1 MKKNIL
7 TLIIIIG
14 IMISMVACGNS
25 DDKDFLLGTVNG
37 NVYENSFIGIG
48 CELDKNW
55 NFYNEEQILEVND
68 MTKDMVGEDYKKYFT
83 EKSYYIDMMAVHS
96 NGMDTVNINVQKLEL
111 AQSMFSED
119 DYIDSA
125 ANDDLKASL
134 ESMGI
139 TVTDMSVIEE
149 NFMGKKRKAI
159 SISGDFSGHKVYE
172 RVYAIKKGTRIAAI
186 TFAQWDNSDFSNLK
200 DSFYAVSK

>member
-1 MKKNIL
+1 MKKKIL
-7 TLIIIIG
+7 SLIMIIG

-134 ESMGI
+134 ESMVRRSSKSMPCKGLALLPSPRP
-139 TVTDMSVIEE
+139 TG
-149 NFMGKKRKAI
+149 F
-159 SISGDFSGHKVYE
+159 FSSP
-172 RVYAIKKGTRIAAI
+172 TR
-186 TFAQWDNSDFSNLK
+186 
-200 DSFYAVSK
+200 